1 MRRDLSQN
9 GHGVGTSRF
18 RRKFAMNGAPVNL
31 GPHRST
37 INRGT
42 FSMKLL
48 LTSLYLSGMV
58 LTTAVEPGV
67 EVPAPVP
74 QPGPGPTVPPKP
86 TDPAPLPVPPSI
98 PPPPLMPGLP
108 K

>member
-1 MRRDLSQN
+1 MRGDLSQN
-9 GHGVGTSRF
+9 GHGVSAARF
-18 RRKFAMNGAPVNL
+18 RRKFAMSGTPVIL
-31 GPHRST
+31 GSHGSHIT
-37 INRGT
+37 RGI
-42 FSMKLL
+42 FAMKLL
-48 LTSLYLSGMV
+48 LTSFYLSGLV
-58 LTTAVEPGV
+58 LTAAVQPGV

-86 TDPAPLPVPPSI
+86 TDPVPLPVPPSI